1 MAKYEEK
8 EGFKNITEV
17 RNFLY
22 GTNNRKHSKV
32 YLNIEQIKG
41 YNYLCIWL
49 DNNYTEDEVAGGP
62 NPQEYLAQ
70 INGFKKHYQLR
81 MNKVEQNDFLME
93 TVQDITTIVW
103 EAVKDNPEG
112 VDSREVFSECRL
124 WAKEFEK
131 IWNGYVEQGVED
143 EHDYMLEVEEFTEK
157 KLANS
162 TLTGIV

>member
-1 MAKYEEK
+1 MANFEVK

-22 GTNNRKHSKV
+22 GTNNRKNSKV
-32 YLNIEQIKG
+32 YLNIEQIDG

-49 DNNYTEDEVAGGP
+49 DNKLTLDEVCGDKK
-62 NPQEYLAQ
+62 YLDA

-81 MNKVEQNDFLME
+81 MNKVEEDTFLME

-103 EAVKDNPEG
+103 DAVKDNPEG
-112 VDSREVFSECRL
+112 TDSRMVFSECRR
-124 WAKEFEK
+124 WAQEFEK
-131 IWNGYVEQGVED
+131 IWQGYVEQGVED
-143 EHDYMLEVEEFTEK
+143 DHDYMLEVEEFTEK